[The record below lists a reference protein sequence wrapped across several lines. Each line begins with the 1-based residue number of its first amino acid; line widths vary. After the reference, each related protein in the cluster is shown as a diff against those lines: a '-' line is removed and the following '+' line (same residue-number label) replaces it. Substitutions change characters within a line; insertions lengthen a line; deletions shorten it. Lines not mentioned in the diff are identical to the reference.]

1 MSQPCGGQVAAS
13 KCEGMLVQNQSA
25 SHQHSMQV
33 GGVGR
38 LGACY
43 CIVRQTDVKPA
54 SHAMH
59 A

>member
-1 MSQPCGGQVAAS
+1 
-13 KCEGMLVQNQSA
+13 MLVQNQSA